1 MYSQL
6 ELTLNYFV
14 ETLRYAT
21 SDAITE
27 HIRVLMCEMGL

>member
-14 ETLRYAT
+14 ETLRYVK
-21 SDAITE
+21 SDAIAE